1 MSLDGRLLTGV
12 SVLTAVIESGNFA
25 RAAEALGIT
34 SSGVSRAVTRL
45 EGRVGVRLLDRTT
58 RSVALTDE
66 GRRFYERVK
75 PSLATIEEAATTASG
90 AANIVRGRLRVNMDP
105 TVSRL
110 MLTGRIGTF
119 LDLHP
124 EISLEFVTREQIG
137 DLVCDG
143 VDVAIRFGEPAISS
157 LIARKLV
164 DMQMI
169 TVAARSYLER
179 HGIPKSP
186 TDLTDHACIHFRD
199 RLTGQAYDWE
209 FHKGGKI
216 TVISTKSRLM
226 VSDAGTMLT
235 ECIAGTGI
243 AQVFAVVVRDQ
254 LKNGS
259 LIQLFPDWSD
269 EMFPL
274 YAYYPS
280 RQHPPAKVRAF
291 VDFVLD
297 AVR

>member
-1 MSLDGRLLTGV
+1 MSFDGRLLTGV

-25 RAAEALGIT
+25 RAAEALGLT

-66 GRRFYERVK
+66 GRCFYERVK
-75 PSLATIEEAATTASG
+75 PSLVTIEDAAATASG
-90 AANIVRGRLRVNMDP
+90 AANIVRGKLRVNMDP
-105 TVSRL
+105 VVSRI
-110 MLTGRIGTF
+110 MLAGRLGAF
-119 LDLHP
+119 LDLNP
-124 EISLEFVTREQIG
+124 EVSLEFIAREQIG
-137 DLVCDG
+137 DLVGDG

-157 LIARKLV
+157 LIARKMA

-169 TVAARSYLER
+169 TVATPSYLQR
-179 HGIPKSP
+179 HGIPESP
-186 TDLTDHACIHFRD
+186 NDLVGHACIHFRNPK
-199 RLTGQAYDWE
+199 TGQAYDWE
-209 FHKGGKI
+209 FHKGRKI
-216 TVISTKSRLM
+216 IAVPTKSRLM

-243 AQVFAVVVRDQ
+243 AQVFAVVVRD
-254 LKNGS
+254 LLENGS
-259 LIQLFPDWSD
+259 LIQLFPGWSD
-269 EMFPL
+269 DTFPL

-280 RQHPPAKVRAF
+280 RYHSAAKVRAF
-291 VDFVLD
+291 VDFVLN

>member
-75 PSLATIEEAATTASG
+75 PSLVTIEEAATTASG

-110 MLTGRIGTF
+110 MLAGRIGTF

-124 EISLEFVTREQIG
+124 EISLEFITREQIG

-186 TDLTDHACIHFRD
+186 NDLTDYACIHFRD
-199 RLTGQAYDWE
+199 PLTGQAYDWE

-216 TVISTKSRLM
+216 TVIPTKSRLI

-243 AQVFAVVVRDQ
+243 AQVFAVVVRDL

-291 VDFVLD
+291 IDFVLD

>member
-1 MSLDGRLLTGV
+1 MAFDGRLLTGV

-34 SSGVSRAVTRL
+34 TSGVSRAVARL
-45 EGRVGVRLLDRTT
+45 EGRVGARLLDRTT

-75 PSLATIEEAATTASG
+75 PSLLAIEEAAVTASG
-90 AANIVRGRLRVNMDP
+90 AANIVRGRLRVNIDP
-105 TVSRL
+105 VVSRL
-110 MLTGRIGTF
+110 MLAGRLGDF

-124 EISLEFVTREQIG
+124 EVSLDVITREQIG
-137 DLVCDG
+137 DLVGDG
-143 VDVAIRFGEPAISS
+143 VDVAIRFGEPAMSS

-169 TVAARSYLER
+169 TVAAPSYLRRYGHPR
-179 HGIPKSP
+179 HPNE
-186 TDLTDHACIHFRD
+186 LNDHACIHFRD
-199 RLTGQAYDWE
+199 PLSGQAYDWE
-209 FHKGGKI
+209 FHKGREII
-216 TVISTKSRLM
+216 TVPTKSRLM
-226 VSDAGTMLT
+226 VSDAGTMFT
-235 ECIAGTGI
+235 EAIAGTGI
-243 AQVFAVVVRDQ
+243 AQVFAAVVRD
-254 LKNGS
+254 LTENGS

-269 EMFPL
+269 EAFPL

-280 RQHPPAKVRAF
+280 RHHPAAKVRAF